1 MRKWNFCAGPAAIS
15 EDVLQEVKS
24 ELLEFNNSGASIMEI
39 SHRSEVYSSVAREA
53 KSDLIEILNIL
64 QQGLGVVVNFKVGYT
79 YKKRFR

>member
-53 KSDLIEILNIL
+53 K
-64 QQGLGVVVNFKVGYT
+64 
-79 YKKRFR
+79 